1 MILLAILIA
10 VLGNNLLSAWLEA
23 NLGKLDAL
31 RDTPRKRKLQ
41 MSRSPLTLISN
52 GGPNKVSAYWDLHP
66 LVIAPCRAHKKKRE
80 ALRPPLKRKEKER
93 REG

>member
-52 GGPNKVSAYWDLHP
+52 GGPNKVSAYWTGCP
-66 LVIAPCRAHKKKRE
+66 
-80 ALRPPLKRKEKER
+80 
-93 REG
+93 